1 MAINTPI
8 NRNQYVS
15 GAASTAAGTNSWAGF
30 YPLSPSGDRTT
41 RRADQRAVVNYLSAN
56 GKSNPPFE
64 VSTGGKITPVQTAGG
79 SREPRI
85 TRGFIRRAAP
95 DSTDPL
101 STTTLNFMYNPETI
115 IRDYVSY
122 LDQAALDPFNTL
134 YDSGNLVAPPSF
146 VNFSF
151 DLLFDRQIEQD
162 SKGQSYYLPE
172 GVLADYRYFD
182 MVVRNV
188 PPVDSNGNTTTPD
201 NGVMMVNPKDIT
213 VVFSPELTVQ
223 GRPINARVAFTKFA
237 HNMIPIRMSVSLT
250 MIITYFGPLRQAF
263 ALDTFQDIQDYEAL
277 IPYSAVYDE
286 TYTAAELEAAQKVWN
301 EQNDA
306 RIAESASAEK
316 ALPYSTIAY
325 NNAIDSALSQAG
337 GAAEQSGQFNV
348 ELRSQALKQAQFRVA
363 ASAAKNGVCRYDA
376 ISAVGVDT
384 YSDAGLVWVSYADLG
399 VQDKINGKK
408 IDFTPTLQG
417 IISYQQSTNW
427 THLSK
432 LIPSLGSGSESL
444 LQSKTE
450 AGDLLVSEGASPHIA
465 FFVKWNDS
473 AKSACTI
480 LHARGPGRGC
490 GEDALSTESV
500 AAQFSYVLRPAMV
513 GSLSSGNGFTAVG
526 TGGTPQGNANLSN
539 SKLRQLW
546 APSCEGP
553 WGNVNMHGD
562 RITMRVRA
570 SVVDA
575 VQALNSILVKY
586 DYKVTESG
594 SSGFSCRN
602 IAGTNTPSLHSY
614 GIAIDIN
621 PTRNPYS
628 KKFITD
634 MPTAMVNEILSLRT
648 NSGAQV
654 WNWGGNW
661 SSTKDTMHYEIAT
674 SPADIATGLAGYV

>member
-1 MAINTPI
+1 MAAETPTNHNRYKNT
-8 NRNQYVS
+8 Q
-15 GAASTAAGTNSWAGF
+15 STTAGTNSWAGY
-30 YPLSPSGDRTT
+30 YPLSPSGERTT
-41 RRADQRAVVNYLSAN
+41 RRADQRAVINYLSKN
-56 GKSNPPFE
+56 GTSNPPFE
-64 VSTGGKITPVQTAGG
+64 VSTGGRITPVQTIGG
-79 SREPRI
+79 SSEPRI

-101 STTTLNFMYNPETI
+101 STTSLNFMYNPESI
-115 IRDYVSY
+115 VRDYVSY

-146 VNFSF
+146 INFSF

-237 HNMIPIRMSVSLT
+237 HNMIPTRMSVSLT

-263 ALDTFQDIQDYEAL
+263 ALDTFQDIREYEAL

-286 TYTAAELEAAQKVWN
+286 TYTRAELEAAQKVWN
-301 EQNDA
+301 EQNDS
-306 RIAESASAEK
+306 RIAESAKAEK

-325 NNAIDSALSQAG
+325 NQAIESAISQAG
-337 GAAEQSGQFNV
+337 GAAEQNGQFNV
-348 ELRSQALKQAQFRVA
+348 ELRGQALKQAQFRVA
-363 ASAAKNGVCRYDA
+363 ASAAKNGVCRYDP
-376 ISAVGVDT
+376 INAVGVDT

-399 VQDKINGKK
+399 VQDKVNGKK
-408 IDFTPTLQG
+408 IDFTPTLSG
-417 IISYQQSTNW
+417 IISYQQSSNW

-432 LIPSLGSGSESL
+432 LIPSLGAGAESI
-444 LQSKTE
+444 LQSKIE
-450 AGDLLVSEGASPHIA
+450 AGDLLVSEGASSHIA

-473 AKSACTI
+473 SKTACTI
-480 LHARGPGRGC
+480 LHARGPGRNC
-490 GEDALSTESV
+490 GEDALTVESV
-500 AAQFSYVLRPAMV
+500 AATYSYVLRPTMV
-513 GSLSSGNGFTAVG
+513 GSLSSGNGFQAAG
-526 TGGTPQGNANLSN
+526 TGGPTTGN
-539 SKLRQLW
+539 SKLSNAKLRELW
-546 APSCEGP
+546 APKCAGP
-553 WGNVNMHGD
+553 WGRVQLHGG
-562 RITMRVRA
+562 RITAQVRA
-570 SVVDA
+570 SIVDA
-575 VQALNSILVKY
+575 TNALNSKLVKY
-586 DYKVTESG
+586 NYQVVESG
-594 SSGFSCRN
+594 SGAFNCRN
-602 IAGTNTPSLHSY
+602 IAGTNTPSLHSF

-621 PTRNPYS
+621 PTRNPYTS
-628 KKFITD
+628 SLTTD
-634 MPTAMVNEILSLRT
+634 MPSAMVNEILALRT

-661 SSTKDTMHYEIAT
+661 SKRKDAMHFEIAT
-674 SPADIATGLAGYV
+674 GPADIATGLAGYV